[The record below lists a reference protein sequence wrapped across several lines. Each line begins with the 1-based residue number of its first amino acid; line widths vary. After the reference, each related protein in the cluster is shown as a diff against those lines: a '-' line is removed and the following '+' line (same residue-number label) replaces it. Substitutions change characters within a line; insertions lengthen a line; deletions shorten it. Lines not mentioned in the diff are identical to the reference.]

1 MVLAPL
7 GLGWQTVVSHGLGA
21 GNQTWILQES
31 SSHRAVSL
39 APAASF
45 LKWKI
50 YAFCKAPRA
59 SWKEF

>member
-7 GLGWQTVVSHGLGA
+7 GLGQQTGVSYYLGA

-39 APAASF
+39 ASAASF
-45 LKWKI
+45 LKWEI
-50 YAFCKAPRA
+50 YAF
-59 SWKEF
+59 WKDP